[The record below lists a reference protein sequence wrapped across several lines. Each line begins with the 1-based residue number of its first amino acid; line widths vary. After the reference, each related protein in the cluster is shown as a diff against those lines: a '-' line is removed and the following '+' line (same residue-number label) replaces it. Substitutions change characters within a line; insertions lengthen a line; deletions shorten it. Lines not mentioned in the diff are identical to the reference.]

1 MNRPETTLESPR
13 PRAGP
18 CPSPLSAVI
27 LDAATLGRTF
37 TRIAHEIA
45 ERNIPGTDV
54 VLIGIQRGGVAVAR
68 RLGPLVGRFVGHD
81 VPVGILD
88 VTMHRD
94 DLDWHQLPE
103 VRPTEIP
110 GDLTGKTVVL
120 VDDVLFHGRTIRAAL
135 DALHDLGRPR
145 RVQLAVLVD
154 RGHCEFPIRAD
165 FVGKNVPTSLTQ
177 RVKVRLTETGGDDT
191 VLIEDAR

>member
-1 MNRPETTLESPR
+1 M
-13 PRAGP
+13 
-18 CPSPLSAVI
+18 SAVV

-45 ERNIPGTDV
+45 ERNVPGTDV

-68 RLGPLVGRFVGHD
+68 RLGPLVGRFIGHD

-94 DLDWHQLPE
+94 DLEWHQLPE

-145 RVQLAVLVD
+145 RVQFAVLVD
-154 RGHCEFPIRAD
+154 RGHREFPIHAD
-165 FVGKNVPTSLTQ
+165 FVGKNVPTSSTQ

-191 VLIEDAR
+191 VVIEDAR

>member
-1 MNRPETTLESPR
+1 
-13 PRAGP
+13 
-18 CPSPLSAVI
+18 LSAVI

-45 ERNIPGTDV
+45 ERNVPGTDLV
-54 VLIGIQRGGVAVAR
+54 FIGIQRGGVAVAR
-68 RLGPLVGRFVGHD
+68 RLGPLVGRILGHD
-81 VPVGILD
+81 VPVGTLD

-94 DLDWHQLPE
+94 DLEWHQLPE

-110 GDLTGKTVVL
+110 GDLTGKTIVL

-154 RGHCEFPIRAD
+154 RGHREFPIHAD
-165 FVGKNVPTSLTQ
+165 FVGKNVPTSSTQ

-191 VLIEDAR
+191 VVIEDVR